1 MAFIKATKSQSK
13 LRLAL
18 CGLAGS
24 GKTYSALAIA
34 AGIAAEMR
42 RLGHGQGRIAL
53 IDTEHESASL
63 YADRFDFDTA
73 PLDNHSPRA
82 YVDMIRE
89 AEAGG
94 YDVVIVDSLSH
105 AWAGKNGALEQ
116 KDNAAARGGNSWTA
130 WRDITPMHNAL
141 VDAMLASKCHLIA
154 TMRQKM
160 EYIQT
165 TEGGKTKIEKVGLAA
180 IQREGMEYEFTCV
193 GDLGLDHVLRIGK
206 TRLDGVLSTGEA
218 FERPGE
224 LFAKKVYGWLMSG
237 AAPVKVET
245 VVDPNGKFRMTAT
258 SAVVD
263 SLHKIGLAGS
273 LEELDSLIPTLK
285 TLTGEALIEGRR
297 RYNERK
303 AWLMKMA
310 AGMAQRIA
318 EAQREE
324 ALSAN
329 LGNTGTNCSE
339 CEQPQFSTPSGV
351 TCPNGHGGAD
361 AMPTAPEAA

>member
-1 MAFIKATKSQSK
+1 MAFVKATKAQSK

-24 GKTYSALAIA
+24 GKTFSALAIA

-89 AEAGG
+89 AEGGG
-94 YDVVIVDSLSH
+94 YDVVIIDSLSH

-141 VDAMLASKCHLIA
+141 VDAMLASRCHLIA

-165 TEGGKTKIEKVGLAA
+165 TGANGKQTIEKVGLAA

-193 GDLGLDHVLRIGK
+193 GDMGLDHVLCIGK
-206 TRLDGVLSTGEA
+206 TRLDGVLSMGDK

-237 AAPVKVET
+237 AAPAPRQVVET
-245 VVDPNGKFRMTAT
+245 AAPSAERAMTDA
-258 SAVVD
+258 
-263 SLHKIGLAGS
+263 LHAIDNAGS
-273 LEELDSLIPTLK
+273 IDELTALIPELK
-285 TLTGEALIEGRR
+285 KFNGTALLGEARQ
-297 RYNERK
+297 RYTARK
-303 AWLMKMA
+303 AKLEQELVERQRA
-310 AGMAQRIA
+310 AATGD
-318 EAQREE
+318 
-324 ALSAN
+324 ALGQ
-329 LGNTGTNCSE
+329 LIDTGRAILDAI
-339 CEQPQFSTPSGV
+339 PDAPTP
-351 TCPNGHGGAD
+351 
-361 AMPTAPEAA
+361 PEAA

>member
-1 MAFIKATKSQSK
+1 MAFQRATKSQSK

-34 AGIAAEMR
+34 SGIADEMR

-63 YADRFDFDTA
+63 YADRFEFDTA

-89 AEAGG
+89 AESGG
-94 YDVVIVDSLSH
+94 YDIVIVDSLSH

-130 WRDITPMHNAL
+130 WRDITPMHNSL

-224 LFAKKVYGWLMSG
+224 LFAKKVYGWLTSG
-237 AAPVKVET
+237 SAPAPRPVETPAAPAAPT
-245 VVDPNGKFRMTAT
+245 QQIL
-258 SAVVD
+258 D
-263 SLHKIGLAGS
+263 SLHAIGLAGS
-273 LEELDSLIPTLK
+273 LEELDRLIPSLK
-285 TLTGEALIEGRR
+285 TLTGSALVEGRR

-303 AWLMKMA
+303 EWLVKQATQA
-310 AGMAQRIA
+310 AREAEETARRAQR
-318 EAQREE
+318 
-324 ALSAN
+324 
-329 LGNTGTNCSE
+329 
-339 CEQPQFSTPSGV
+339 
-351 TCPNGHGGAD
+351 
-361 AMPTAPEAA
+361 PTAPEAA

>member
-1 MAFIKATKSQSK
+1 MAFQRATKSQSK

-24 GKTYSALAIA
+24 GKTFSALAIA
-34 AGIAAEMR
+34 AGIAAEMK
-42 RLGHGQGRIAL
+42 RLGHGNGRIAL
-53 IDTEHESASL
+53 VDTEHESASL
-63 YADRFDFDTA
+63 YADRFEFDTA

-89 AEAGG
+89 AEDAG
-94 YDVVIVDSLSH
+94 YDIVIIDSLSH

-193 GDLGLDHVLRIGK
+193 GDLGLDHVLRISK
-206 TRLDGVLSTGEA
+206 TRLDGVLNTGDA

-224 LFAKKVYGWLMSG
+224 LFAKRVYGWLIDG
-237 AAPVKVET
+237 APVRE
-245 VVDPNGKFRMTAT
+245 PTAT
-258 SAVVD
+258 AEERREWEHSKEPEQRVRPVAAEALDHLSAIDRADTTEALMALVP
-263 SLHKIGLAGS
+263 SLKQ
-273 LEELDSLIPTLK
+273 
-285 TLTGEALIEGRR
+285 LTGPVLDEARR
-297 RYNERK
+297 RFD
-303 AWLMKMA
+303 
-310 AGMAQRIA
+310 AQATKLA
-318 EAQREE
+318 EVSQ
-324 ALSAN
+324 
-329 LGNTGTNCSE
+329 
-339 CEQPQFSTPSGV
+339 
-351 TCPNGHGGAD
+351 
-361 AMPTAPEAA
+361 

>member
-1 MAFIKATKSQSK
+1 MAFQRATKSQSK

-53 IDTEHESASL
+53 VDTEHESASL
-63 YADRFDFDTA
+63 YADRFEFDTA

-89 AEAGG
+89 AENAG
-94 YDVVIVDSLSH
+94 YDIVIVDSLSH

-141 VDAMLASKCHLIA
+141 VDAMLASRCHLIA

-193 GDLGLDHVLRIGK
+193 GDLGLDHVLRISK
-206 TRLDGVLSTGEA
+206 TRLDGVLNTGDA

-224 LFAKKVYGWLMSG
+224 LFAKRVYGWLIDG
-237 AAPVKVET
+237 APVV
-245 VVDPNGKFRMTAT
+245 TA
-258 SAVVD
+258 A
-263 SLHKIGLAGS
+263 
-273 LEELDSLIPTLK
+273 ERREW
-285 TLTGEALIEGRR
+285 EASKEP
-297 RYNERK
+297 
-303 AWLMKMA
+303 
-310 AGMAQRIA
+310 
-318 EAQREE
+318 EARV
-324 ALSAN
+324 AR
-329 LGNTGTNCSE
+329 
-339 CEQPQFSTPSGV
+339 
-351 TCPNGHGGAD
+351 
-361 AMPTAPEAA
+361 PTAPAADLDQLSAIDRAESHEQLNTLIPALKQLSGPVLEEARKRFDARWTKLEGVA

>member
-141 VDAMLASKCHLIA
+141 VDAMLASKAHIIA

-237 AAPVKVET
+237 AAPVARAAPAVT
-245 VVDPNGKFRMTAT
+245 PTAT
-258 SAVVD
+258 IVD
-263 SLHKIGLAGS
+263 SLHAIGLAGS
-273 LEELDSLIPTLK
+273 LEELDALIPTLK

-303 AWLMKMA
+303 AWLMKQAVEQASATPAEMREFEHNLQPEQVA
-310 AGMAQRIA
+310 ARN
-318 EAQREE
+318 
-324 ALSAN
+324 S
-329 LGNTGTNCSE
+329 
-339 CEQPQFSTPSGV
+339 P
-351 TCPNGHGGAD
+351 
-361 AMPTAPEAA
+361 PEAA

>member
-94 YDVVIVDSLSH
+94 YDVVIIDSLSH

-237 AAPVKVET
+237 AAPMARPVAA
-245 VVDPNGKFRMTAT
+245 TAAPVT
-258 SAVVD
+258 TIVD
-263 SLHKIGLAGS
+263 SLHRIGLAGS
-273 LEELDSLIPTLK
+273 PEELDALIPTLK

-303 AWLMKMA
+303 AWLMAQA
-310 AGMAQRIA
+310 ARA
-318 EAQREE
+318 
-324 ALSAN
+324 AN
-329 LGNTGTNCSE
+329 EQDPLGKLIDTGK
-339 CEQPQFSTPSGV
+339 
-351 TCPNGHGGAD
+351 AILD
-361 AMPTAPEAA
+361 AMPDAPTTPEAA